1 MTTTPAGPRKY
12 VPKPEG
18 LNLEFF
24 LRTVGGTLHLQR
36 CDSCGHYRHPPR
48 YYCPECSS
56 DKYSWVPSPGRGR
69 VYSWVISHF
78 STDPGWVGEVPFT
91 TVVAELDEGPRLV
104 GTLRGME
111 GSALKPGMPV
121 LLVGEPK
128 GDDFVFF
135 WVEPDPSRSA

>member
-1 MTTTPAGPRKY
+1 VTTTGSGARKY
-12 VPKPEG
+12 LPKPEG

-24 LRTVGGTLHLQR
+24 RHSVDGTLHLQR
-36 CDSCGHYRHPPR
+36 CDACGRFRHPPR

-56 DKYSWVPSPGRGR
+56 DRYSWVPSPGRGR

-91 TVVAELDEGPRLV
+91 TVVVELDEGPRLV
-104 GTLRGME
+104 GTLRKLD
-111 GSALKPGMPV
+111 GSAMQLGLPV
-121 LLVGEPK
+121 VLVGERK

-135 WVEPDPSRSA
+135 WVEPDS